1 MASIQV
7 DFDSYKLWYCSGHPY
22 EALIYVYKKCSY
34 VGSIIFYKDG
44 TDIPAN
50 VSYPEP
56 SIHFPLSR
64 FNDVMTILR
73 EEKPLYLFLNENSR
87 IGMVGTCELEPTGE
101 QEGR

>member
-7 DFDSYKLWYCSGHPY
+7 DFDSYKLWYCSGQPY
-22 EALIYVYKKCSY
+22 EALIYVYKECAY
-34 VGSIIFYKDG
+34 VGSIIFFKDG
-44 TDIPAN
+44 ADVPAN

-73 EEKPLYLFLNENSR
+73 EEKPLYLFLNDNSK
-87 IGMVGTCELEPTGE
+87 IGMVGTSELEPTGE
-101 QEGR
+101 HEGK